1 MRLLL
6 LAGTSESRQIASAL
20 IREPR
25 LIPIVSLARAELR
38 PVSFGG
44 LPTRIGGWG
53 GDGPFA
59 DWLERERIEAVLDAT
74 HPFAVRMSHRAADV
88 ARAKGIDYLQ
98 FQRPPWLP
106 SEGDHW
112 TFLNGEEDAVGHIPE
127 GSRVFVATGRGSL
140 GALAGLD
147 RHELLVRVTS
157 PPTAPFPFSRGR
169 FVLGRPP
176 FSVADEVALF
186 ERLRVDWLLTR
197 NAGGTGS
204 RAKVDVARLLGIPVA
219 MVRRP
224 FQPQAAKVE
233 TIAEALAWV
242 RRRL

>member
-6 LAGTSESRQIASAL
+6 LAGTSEARQISSAL
-20 IREPR
+20 ARESR
-25 LIPIVSLARAELR
+25 LIPIVSLARAERR
-38 PVSFGG
+38 PVPYGG

-53 GDGPFA
+53 GEAPFSE
-59 DWLERERIEAVLDAT
+59 WLERERIDAILDAT

-88 ARAKGIDYLQ
+88 AAAKGIDYIQ

-106 SEGDHW
+106 QEGDTW
-112 TFLNGEEDAVGHIPE
+112 TFLNSEEDAARHIPPE
-127 GSRVFVATGRGSL
+127 STVFVATGRGSVQS
-140 GALAGLD
+140 LAGLD
-147 RHELLVRVTS
+147 RHDLLVRVTGA
-157 PPTAPFPFSRGR
+157 PGEPFPFTRGR
-169 FVLGRPP
+169 FVPGRPP

-186 ERLRVDWLLTR
+186 ERLGVDWLLTR
-197 NAGGTGS
+197 NSGGTGS
-204 RAKVDVARLLGIPVA
+204 RAKVDAARHLGLPVA

>member
-20 IREPR
+20 TREPR
-25 LIPIVSLARAELR
+25 LIPIVSLARAERR
-38 PVSFGG
+38 PVPFGG

-53 GDGPFA
+53 GDMPFA
-59 DWLERERIEAVLDAT
+59 EWLERERIEAILDAT
-74 HPFAVRMSHRAADV
+74 HPFAVRMSHRAADT
-88 ARAKGIDYLQ
+88 AAAKGIDYIQ

-106 SEGDHW
+106 EEGDQW
-112 TFLNGEEDAVGHIPE
+112 TFLNGEEDAARHIPPE
-127 GSRVFVATGRGSL
+127 SRVFVATGRGSL

-147 RHELLVRVTS
+147 RHELLVRVTGQ
-157 PPTAPFPFSRGR
+157 PGTPFPFSRGR
-169 FVLGRPP
+169 YVAGRPP
-176 FSVADEVALF
+176 FSVAHEIALF
-186 ERLRVDWLLTR
+186 ERLGVDWLLTR
-197 NAGGTGS
+197 NSGGTGS
-204 RAKVDVARLLGIPVA
+204 RAKVDAARHLGLPVA

-224 FQPQAAKVE
+224 FQPQSAKVE